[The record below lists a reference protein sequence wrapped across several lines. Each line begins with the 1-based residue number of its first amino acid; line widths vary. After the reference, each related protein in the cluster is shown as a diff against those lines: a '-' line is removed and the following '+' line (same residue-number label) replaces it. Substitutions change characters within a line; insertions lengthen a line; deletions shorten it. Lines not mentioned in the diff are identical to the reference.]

1 MSQSAT
7 DGGNSLHGQ
16 GDRHGHHLE
25 QRRAQTRTA
34 EDTPRPT
41 ANHRVRPGTPATRR
55 QRGPDSNR
63 PVRGHRRPHRTV
75 RGRSGTSNPQGLPLR
90 LASVP
95 ALVPH
100 AITVPAAR
108 SSPDGPGVSEDQAAA
123 GYAVATIQRRLVTIR
138 QVHRQHG
145 ITSPT
150 DAPEVAATWT
160 AARRRLG
167 TAPRQVA
174 PITIELLRRLVANCA
189 TTIAGHR
196 DRALLVVGFAG
207 ALRRSEIAA
216 LTVNDVE
223 RQPDGLIITLRTSKS
238 DQQRAGQRL
247 GLPHG
252 SRPDTCP
259 VRSLTA
265 WQHTAD
271 LQHGALFRPVD
282 RHGNIADRHLSGRAV
297 AEIIKRRVQA
307 IGLDPARYSG
317 HSLRAGFATSAA
329 AAGATEIAIARQ
341 TRHRSMTVLR
351 GYIREG
357 NLFRTNAATTIGL

>member
-1 MSQSAT
+1 MATTSSSAGSRHVPATTPHVHRRLLAFARERPPPAVSAAPTPTGRCETT
-7 DGGNSLHGQ
+7 DDPLQ
-16 GDRHGHHLE
+16 LFEADR
-25 QRRAQTRTA
+25 A
-34 EDTPRPT
+34 
-41 ANHRVRPGTPATRR
+41 PATRR
-55 QRGPDSNR
+55 AYRCDWQAFQLWCDSQAR
-63 PVRGHRRPHRTV
+63 CPLPADAQTV
-75 RGRSGTSNPQGLPLR
+75 RAWL
-90 LASVP
+90 
-95 ALVPH
+95 
-100 AITVPAAR
+100 
-108 SSPDGPGVSEDQAAA
+108 EDQAAA

-150 DAPEVAATWT
+150 DAPEVAAAWT

-189 TTIAGHR
+189 TTSAGHR

-223 RQPDGLIITLRTSKS
+223 RQPDGLIITLRSSKS

-271 LQHGALFRPVD
+271 LQHGPLFRPVD

-297 AEIIKRRVQA
+297 AEIIKRRVKA
-307 IGLDPARYSG
+307 VGLDPARYSG